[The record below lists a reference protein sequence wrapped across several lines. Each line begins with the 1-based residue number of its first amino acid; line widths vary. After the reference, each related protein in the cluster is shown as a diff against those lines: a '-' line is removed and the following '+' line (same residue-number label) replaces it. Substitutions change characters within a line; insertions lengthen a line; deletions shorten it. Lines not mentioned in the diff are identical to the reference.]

1 MYLIRLAIKNLTR
14 HKKRTLLTAGIIA
27 LAVVFYIFLDSLM
40 LGMKNKALSN
50 IIDFESG
57 HIQVANKNYWEQ
69 RDEFP
74 LENLMD
80 NEEEIIKK
88 IEKLE
93 GIKGISPQLK
103 FFARLNNGI
112 DEIPVPVEGI
122 IAQNEKEVFAKGKY
136 FIEGNYFSQGEYKAV
151 LGKNLADLMG
161 LKNGDYFTLLFKTKN
176 ETFNTIDLKISGLLE
191 TPNPNINSNRI
202 FIPLSIAQKVL
213 NVDNKISQYALRVDD
228 KEVAEEIDFLNKEL
242 NGEIAAFPWQDSASS
257 MLKLSQ
263 AQEIESEIIL
273 GIILIIAVL
282 GIINSII
289 LAGIE
294 RVEEIGMMK
303 ALGMKERE
311 IILTFVYE
319 STGIGVIGAFIGA
332 VFSFVGVGLFQK
344 YGIDFFKLMGT
355 DYDFSDFG
363 MPIMGRVYGE
373 WNPETFLFIIVF
385 VILISSIVSIFP
397 AMWAAKKEAA
407 KAIHHKQ

>member
-88 IEKLE
+88 IEKSE
-93 GIKGISPQLK
+93 EIKGISPQLK

-122 IAQNEKEVFAKGKY
+122 IAENEKEVFAKGKY
-136 FIEGNYFSQGEYKAV
+136 FIEGNYFSQDEYKAV
-151 LGKNLADLMG
+151 LGKNLANLMD

-202 FIPLSIAQKVL
+202 FIPLSVAQKVL

-228 KEVAEEIDFLNKEL
+228 KEVEEEIDFLNKEL
-242 NGEIAAFPWQDSASS
+242 KGEIAAFPWQDSASS
-257 MLKLSQ
+257 MIKLSQ
-263 AQEIESEIIL
+263 AQEMESEIIL
-273 GIILIIAVL
+273 AIILIIAVL
-282 GIINSII
+282 GIINSIV

-319 STGIGVIGAFIGA
+319 STGIGAIGAFIGA
-332 VFSFVGVGLFQK
+332 LFSFIGVGLFQK

-355 DYDFSDFG
+355 EYDFSDFG

-373 WNPETFLFIIVF
+373 WNPETFIFIIVF
-385 VILISSIVSIFP
+385 VILISGIVSIFP

-407 KAIHHKQ
+407 KAIHHKK

>member
-69 RDEFP
+69 RDELP

-80 NEEEIIKK
+80 NEEEMIKK

-257 MLKLSQ
+257 MIKLSQ

>member
-69 RDEFP
+69 RGEFP

-257 MLKLSQ
+257 MIKLSQ

-332 VFSFVGVGLFQK
+332 AFSFVGVGLFQK

>member
-40 LGMKNKALSN
+40 LGMREKALSN

-57 HIQVANKNYWEQ
+57 HIQIANENYWEQ

-74 LENLMD
+74 LENLMNND
-80 NEEEIIKK
+80 EEIIAK
-88 IEKLE
+88 IDKIE

-103 FFARLNNGI
+103 FLARLNNGV

-122 IAQNEKEVFAKGKY
+122 IPKNEKDVFEKEKY
-136 FIEGNYFSQGEYKAV
+136 FIEGDYFSQGEYKAV
-151 LGKNLADLMG
+151 LGKDLAKLMDLE
-161 LKNGDYFTLLFKTKN
+161 NGDYFTLLFKTKN
-176 ETFNTIDLKISGLLE
+176 ETFNTIDLQISGLLE
-191 TPNPNINSNRI
+191 TPNPNINGNRI

-213 NVDNKISQYALRVDD
+213 NVENRISQYALRVED
-228 KEVAEEIDFLNKEL
+228 KEVEEEINLLNKEL
-242 NGEIAAFPWQDSASS
+242 NGEINAFPWQDSASS
-257 MLKLSQ
+257 MIKLSQ

-273 GIILIIAVL
+273 AIILIIAVL

-311 IILTFVYE
+311 IVLTFVYE
-319 STGIGVIGAFIGA
+319 STGIGVIGAVIGA
-332 VFSFVGVGLFQK
+332 AFSFVGVGLFQK

-363 MPIMGRVYGE
+363 MPILGRVYGE

>member
-74 LENLMD
+74 LENLIY

-332 VFSFVGVGLFQK
+332 AFSFVGVGLFQK

>member
-40 LGMKNKALSN
+40 LGMRNKALSN

-57 HIQVANKNYWEQ
+57 HIQVANENYWEQ

-74 LENLMD
+74 LENLMNQD
-80 NEEEIIKK
+80 GETAAIIK
-88 IEKLE
+88 ETE

-103 FFARLNNGI
+103 FLARLNNGV
-112 DEIPVPVEGI
+112 DEIPIPVEGVI
-122 IAQNEKEVFAKGKY
+122 PQNEKEVFEKDKY
-136 FIEGNYFSQGEYKAV
+136 FVKGDYFAKGEYKAV
-151 LGKNLADLMG
+151 LGKNLAELMG
-161 LKNGDYFTLLFKTKN
+161 LKNGDYFTLVFRTKN
-176 ETFNTIDLKISGLLE
+176 ETFNTIDLQISGLLE

-213 NVDNKISQYALRVDD
+213 NVDNKISQYAIRTDK
-228 KEVAEEIDFLNKEL
+228 KEVEEEIKLLNNEL
-242 NGEIAAFPWQDSASS
+242 NGEITAFPWQDSASS
-257 MLKLSQ
+257 MIKLSQ

-294 RVEEIGMMK
+294 RIEEIGMMK

-319 STGIGVIGAFIGA
+319 STGIGVLGAFIGS
-332 VFSFVGVGLFQK
+332 VFSFIGVGLFQK

-363 MPIMGRVYGE
+363 MPIMGKVYGE

-385 VILISSIVSIFP
+385 VIMISSIVSIFP

>member
-257 MLKLSQ
+257 MIKLSQ

>member
-69 RDEFP
+69 RDELP

-80 NEEEIIKK
+80 NEEEMIKK

-332 VFSFVGVGLFQK
+332 AFSFVGVGLFQK

>member
-69 RDEFP
+69 RDELP

-257 MLKLSQ
+257 MIKLSQ